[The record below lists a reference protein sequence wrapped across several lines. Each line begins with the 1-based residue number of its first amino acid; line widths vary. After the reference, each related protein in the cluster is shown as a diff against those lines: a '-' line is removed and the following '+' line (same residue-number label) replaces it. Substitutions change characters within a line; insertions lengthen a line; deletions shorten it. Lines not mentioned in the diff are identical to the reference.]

1 MCIYALTF
9 NVPVTLVQCEES
21 DGTIRSC
28 AYLKNGKLDFY
39 EPKLLLENHMLIAQ
53 SIKLQLYMTHIHFA
67 NMLLEIIFFRD
78 FRYKLETTHDL
89 HTDPLE
95 IPPAYL
101 DVIASV
107 IQDRSV
113 TKK

>member
-1 MCIYALTF
+1 
-9 NVPVTLVQCEES
+9 
-21 DGTIRSC
+21 
-28 AYLKNGKLDFY
+28 
-39 EPKLLLENHMLIAQ
+39 MLIAQ
-53 SIKLQLYMTHIHFA
+53 SIKLQLYKAHIHFA

-78 FRYKLETTHDL
+78 FRYKIETTHDL
-89 HTDPLE
+89 HTHPLE

-113 TKK
+113 IKKWKITFIDIVDSDESLYALTSRVNDLLSPYGRDESCK

>member
-1 MCIYALTF
+1 MTETMQTHPMEVDADHSSIPIVDLSEKMK
-9 NVPVTLVQCEES
+9 TLQCEEPN
-21 DGTIRSC
+21 GTIRSC

-53 SIKLQLYMTHIHFA
+53 K
-67 NMLLEIIFFRD
+67 IIFFRD
-78 FRYKLETTHDL
+78 FRYKIETTHDL
-89 HTDPLE
+89 HTHPLE

-113 TKK
+113 IKK

>member
-1 MCIYALTF
+1 MTETMQTHPMEVDADHSSIPIVDLSEKMK
-9 NVPVTLVQCEES
+9 TLQCEEPN
-21 DGTIRSC
+21 GTIRSC

-53 SIKLQLYMTHIHFA
+53 
-67 NMLLEIIFFRD
+67 N
-78 FRYKLETTHDL
+78 FRYKIETTHDL
-89 HTDPLE
+89 HTHPLE

-113 TKK
+113 IKK